1 VAPRLGAIKLRDL
14 NPEIIVRFH
23 ADLGRA
29 GLRDASVRKV
39 LALLQGVLQRAVEWQ
54 RIPANPCKAVRKPSQ
69 RRDRVVRPLAPEQVE
84 RLRRHLL
91 ARGRLRDAVFISV
104 LAYAGLRPGEA
115 LGLTWGHIRERTILV
130 ERALALGRL
139 KTTKTGKTRTVR
151 LLAPLAA
158 DLNEW
163 RLAQGRPEDSAPVFP
178 NRDGSTWSD
187 VTWRNWRRRV
197 FAPAAANA
205 GLGADT
211 RPYDLRH
218 SFVALAPGRSDGRR
232 GRTAGRALADDDP
245 LHIRPSVRRARRH
258 RNALRGGRD
267 QARTGGSRG
276 SRTRFVPATGS
287 KATAPG
293 GKTPANPRKA
303 DARTRTGDPFITSF
317 EPLSPPVTR
326 SHLRS
331 RLTPSRSDWR

>member
-1 VAPRLGAIKLRDL
+1 MAQLTSRLTYVRQ
-14 NPEIIVRFH
+14 EIIVRFH

-139 KTTKTGKTRTVR
+139 KTTKTGRREPSGCLRRWPRISTSGASRR
-151 LLAPLAA
+151 A
-158 DLNEW
+158 D
-163 RLAQGRPEDSAPVFP
+163 P
-178 NRDGSTWSD
+178 
-187 VTWRNWRRRV
+187 
-197 FAPAAANA
+197 
-205 GLGADT
+205 
-211 RPYDLRH
+211 
-218 SFVALAPGRSDGRR
+218 
-232 GRTAGRALADDDP
+232 RTA
-245 LHIRPSVRRARRH
+245 RPSFPTETARP
-258 RNALRGGRD
+258 G
-267 QARTGGSRG
+267 
-276 SRTRFVPATGS
+276 AT
-287 KATAPG
+287 
-293 GKTPANPRKA
+293 
-303 DARTRTGDPFITSF
+303 
-317 EPLSPPVTR
+317 
-326 SHLRS
+326 
-331 RLTPSRSDWR
+331 